1 MQAQK
6 LSISL
11 PQQQYDFIENYRV
24 EHRYKSRSEV
34 IQDALC
40 LLQRV
45 ELEACYREANQELG
59 TDFDATIGDGL
70 DNNETW

>member
-11 PQQQYDFIENYRV
+11 PAQQCEFIENYQT

-34 IQDALC
+34 IKKALY
-40 LLQRV
+40 LLQQAQ
-45 ELEACYREANQELG
+45 LEAEYLAANQEIED
-59 TDFDATIGDGL
+59 TFEVTSSDGIE
-70 DNNETW
+70 NETW